1 MNPRAIGRTLVTI
14 VLLVFGGLTL
24 LPFVWML
31 CAALKTPGDFIA
43 YQFLPRGPG
52 FLGIA
57 WDRLTTDNFFR
68 AFTMIP
74 MGRALLHSIFL
85 ASMTSVLSTIC
96 CSAGGYALAKFQFPG
111 RGFITTFVFSTVV
124 LPAAL
129 LLGPSFETVYH
140 LGLVDTYA
148 SIILPALTPAFGIYL
163 FRQAM
168 LNSVPAEL
176 IEAARLEGCG
186 EIRIFIEI
194 VLPLV
199 RPMIGTYLA
208 LAFIGTWNNF
218 LTPQIMLQSPERYP
232 LSVAIFNL
240 RGLYVSDYG
249 LIMAGMLIA
258 VAPVMCLFLVLQ
270 REFISGL
277 TSGAVKG

>member
-1 MNPRAIGRTLVTI
+1 MIRRRLGRGLLMMVLVT
-14 VLLVFGGLTL
+14 FGALTL
-24 LPFVWML
+24 LPFVWMV
-31 CAALKTPGDFIA
+31 CAAVKTPADFIA
-43 YQFLPRGPG
+43 YQFLPGGPG

-57 WDRLTTDNFFR
+57 WDRLTTANFFR
-68 AFTMIP
+68 AFTVLP
-74 MGRALLHSIFL
+74 MGRALLHSVFL
-85 ASMTSVLSTIC
+85 ASVTSVLSTLC
-96 CSAGGYALAKFQFPG
+96 CSAGGYALAKFRFAG
-111 RGFITTFVFSTVV
+111 RGFITTLVLGTVV

-148 SIILPALTPAFGIYL
+148 AVILPALTPAFGIYL

-168 LNSVPAEL
+168 LNSVPSEL
-176 IEAARLEGCG
+176 IECARLEGCG
-186 EIRIFIEI
+186 EIRIFVEI
-194 VLPLV
+194 VVPLV

-208 LAFIGTWNNF
+208 LAFIGSWNNF
-218 LTPQIMLQSPERYP
+218 LNPQVMLQSPERYP

-240 RGLYVSDYG
+240 RGLYGSDYG
-249 LIMAGMLIA
+249 LIMAGMLIS

>member
-1 MNPRAIGRTLVTI
+1 MNARGLVRI
-14 VLLVFGGLTL
+14 LVMAVLFVFSALTL
-24 LPFVWML
+24 LPFAWML
-31 CAALKTPGDFIA
+31 CAAIKTPEDFIA

-52 FLGIA
+52 FLGVA
-57 WDRLTTDNFFR
+57 WDRLTIDNFFR
-68 AFTMIP
+68 VFTAVPI
-74 MGRALLHSIFL
+74 GRALLHSIFL
-85 ASMTSVLSTIC
+85 ASVTSVLSTLC
-96 CSAGGYALAKFQFPG
+96 CSAGGYALSKFQFRG
-111 RGFITTFVFSTVV
+111 RSFVTTFVFGTVV

-129 LLGPSFETVYH
+129 LLGPSFETIYH

-148 SIILPALTPAFGIYL
+148 SLILPALTPAFGIYL

-176 IEAARLEGCG
+176 IESARLEGCG
-186 EIRIFIEI
+186 EIRIFVEI

-208 LAFIGTWNNF
+208 LAFIGSWNNF
-218 LTPQIMLQSPERYP
+218 LGPQVMLQSPERYP

-240 RGLYVSDYG
+240 RGLYGADYG
-249 LIMAGMLIA
+249 LIMAGMLVS
-258 VAPVMCLFLVLQ
+258 VAPVMALFLVLQ